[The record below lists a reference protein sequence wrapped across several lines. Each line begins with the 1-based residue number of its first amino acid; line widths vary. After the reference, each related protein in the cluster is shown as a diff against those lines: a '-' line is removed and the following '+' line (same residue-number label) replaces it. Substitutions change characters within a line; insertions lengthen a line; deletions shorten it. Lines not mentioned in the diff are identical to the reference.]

1 MAKNKKQ
8 KQKKSGSND
17 KANTKKKAASLS
29 DNACWIGFDLGG
41 TKMLAEV
48 YDHKFRPLGNERK
61 RTKGFLGQEIGL
73 ERIIETIKEAKSAAG
88 VDANDL
94 AGIGIGVPGPV
105 DLDHGVMVS
114 APNLGWKNVEL
125 KTILEKTF
133 KCPVHVAN
141 DVDIGLY
148 GEYRFGAAQKSRCA
162 IGVFPGT
169 GIGGGCIYEGSIF
182 RGSVLS
188 CMEMGHMQML
198 QGGPAGG
205 GSLEALASRLGI
217 CSAAAVAAYRGK
229 APYLMNHYGTDLS
242 DIRSGALA
250 ASVKNGDK
258 EVETIIRKA
267 AQWLGLALANTIN
280 LMSPD
285 TIVLGG
291 GLVEAI
297 PELYL
302 EEVKQTANKTVMPV
316 YRNTYKVKVAEL
328 GDHAAVKGAAA
339 WAQYNIQNT
348 ESP

>member
-1 MAKNKKQ
+1 MSSK
-8 KQKKSGSND
+8 KKSP
-17 KANTKKKAASLS
+17 NTPSPEK
-29 DNACWIGFDLGG
+29 WIGFDLGG

-48 YDHKFRPLGNERK
+48 YNAEFKPLGNRRR
-61 RTKGFLGQEIGL
+61 RTRGYLGQETGI
-73 ERIIETIKEAKSAAG
+73 ERIIETISEAMENAEIKCSD
-88 VDANDL
+88 V

-105 DLDHGVMVS
+105 DLDRGVMVS
-114 APNLGWKNVEL
+114 APNLGWQKVAL
-125 KTILEKTF
+125 RKILEKKF
-133 KCPVHVAN
+133 DCPVAVAN

-148 GEYRFGAAQKSRCA
+148 GEYRFGAAKKSRCA

-169 GIGGGCIYEGSIF
+169 GIGGGCIYEGKIF

-229 APYLMNHYGTDLS
+229 APYLMENYGTDLS

-250 ASVKNGDK
+250 ASVKHGDK
-258 EVETIIRKA
+258 EVESIIRKA

-285 TIVLGG
+285 TIILGG
-291 GLVEAI
+291 GLVEAL
-297 PELYL
+297 PEIYL
-302 EEVKQTANKTVMPV
+302 GEVEQSANKFVMPT
-316 YRNTYKVKVAEL
+316 YRDSYKVKVAEL

-339 WAQYNIQNT
+339 WAEAT
-348 ESP
+348 VKS